1 MDAARRTGL
10 SSVLYPLR
18 PLGNTI
24 PERGNSLEF
33 DVIIIGGGVVGSA
46 IAYVLSRYDC
56 SVAVIEKELDV
67 ALGTSGRNS
76 AVVHAGFNNK
86 PGTLMAELCVAGNS
100 GFEVIAKTL
109 DVPYQKTGKL
119 VVGFS
124 DDDRADLERLIREGE
139 RNGCT
144 GLRLIDADEIAR
156 LEPNVPAKWTML
168 SPNTAII
175 NPFLYNIHLAEAAAS
190 NGVCYLLNRCVTGI
204 ERRNG
209 DFVVQAGDE
218 CLTCGLLINAAGLF
232 ADRISAMAGDGRYTI
247 YPCRGEYY
255 VLDKIPPNLLH
266 RPVYP
271 VPKPGVGGLG
281 VHLTPTIDGNLLIGP
296 SAEYVPEQE
305 ALGTTSDMLRQLAD
319 EAKQLLPALD
329 MRLVIGAYA
338 GMRAKLVPKG
348 GANYGD
354 FIIEESPLVQN
365 LIQLIGIESPGL
377 TASLPIAHMVESM
390 VINRLHPAVKTDWKA
405 VYAGIVRFSA
415 LTKKEQAALIES
427 DPEYGEIICRCET
440 VSKAEIRKAYCN
452 PIGAKAIVS
461 IKNRVRATMGRCN
474 GGYCLTR
481 IVDMMR
487 SEYSLQP
494 DEINLRRKGDRPF
507 TGVVK

>member
-1 MDAARRTGL
+1 MSRRFEP
-10 SSVLYPLR
+10 SR
-18 PLGNTI
+18 PFGNI
-24 PERGNSLEF
+24 VPERGTLLKF
-33 DVIIIGGGVVGSA
+33 DVIIIGGGAVGSA

-86 PGTLMAELCVAGNS
+86 PGTLMAELCVAGNRD
-100 GFEVIAKTL
+100 FEAAAKTL

-124 DDDRADLERLIREGE
+124 DDDRTDLEKLILAGE

-144 GLRLIDADEIAR
+144 GLTLIDKDQVAR
-156 LEPNVPAKWTML
+156 LEPNVPAKWAML

-175 NPFLYNIHLAEAAAS
+175 NPFLYNIHLAEAAAL
-190 NGVCYLLNRCVTGI
+190 NGVRYLLNRCVTEI
-204 ERRNG
+204 ERTKSS
-209 DFVVQAGDE
+209 FVVLAGDE
-218 CLTCGLLINAAGLF
+218 RFECELLINAAGLF
-232 ADRISAMAGDGRYTI
+232 ADKISAMAGDGRYTI

-255 VLDKIPPNLLH
+255 LLDKIPSDLLY

-271 VPKPGVGGLG
+271 VPRPGVGGLG

-305 ALGTTSDMLRQLAD
+305 ALGTTADMLRQLAA

-348 GANYGD
+348 AANNGD
-354 FIIEESPLVQN
+354 FVIEESPLVQN
-365 LIQLIGIESPGL
+365 LMQLIGIESPGL
-377 TASLPIAHMVESM
+377 TASLPIARMVERM
-390 VINRLHPAVKTDWKA
+390 LTNRLHPAVKPDWKA
-405 VYAGIVRFSA
+405 EYAGIGRFSDF
-415 LTKKEQAALIES
+415 TESEQAALIES
-427 DPEYGEIICRCET
+427 DPEYGEIVCRCET
-440 VSKAEIRKAYCN
+440 VTKAEIRKAYCN
-452 PIGAKAIVS
+452 PLGAKAIVS

-487 SEYSLQP
+487 SEYSVQP
-494 DEINLRRKGDRPF
+494 DAINLRRKGDCPF